1 MYDLSLNVLKSLHED
16 HVATLAVL
24 ERVETTLGR
33 LGPNKVPAA
42 DDPVVRPL
50 LSDLTA
56 VMRSEMTA
64 HFGFEEEYMFPRF
77 MEHADAGI
85 PMMLKG
91 EHDTLRPLAQKLDE
105 VAGKAKL
112 EGFTSETWNQFYKL
126 ALELVEREVFHIQKE
141 EMGFLPAL
149 DQFLDPAE
157 DGTLSMAYAEAKAKG

>member
-16 HVATLAVL
+16 HVATLGVL
-24 ERVETTLGR
+24 ERVETTLSR

-42 DDPVVRPL
+42 DDAVIKPL

-56 VMRSEMTA
+56 IMRSEMTA
-64 HFGFEEEYMFPRF
+64 HFGFEEEYLFPRF
-77 MEHADAGI
+77 MEFADAGI

-91 EHDTLRPLAQKLDE
+91 EHDTLRPLAQKLEE
-105 VAGKAKL
+105 VANKAKL
-112 EGFTSETWNQFYKL
+112 DGFTAETWNQFYKL

-149 DQFLDPAE
+149 DQYLDPAE
-157 DGTLSMAYAEAKAKG
+157 DNTLTLAYAEAKSKG